1 MQGKRF
7 PWRVLIVIAALLP
20 VEYLI
25 FKYFYREYDITL
37 GFDRLAS
44 VVTIIF
50 LLFALDCTIAGCA
63 LIPNTANKYK
73 LKRILAISIGS
84 VALTAGATVIMCNY
98 VPPEGTVLETPTYAQ
113 IDTLTMQEIQNGV
126 AVSGE
131 VSLTEKIKSWRQE
144 DPERTYFGTKY
155 FEKTKSSRPIA
166 GEEKSF
172 VYRFRLTDGTE
183 RDFSIFSDDK
193 FDYIEELGVGL
204 WRYQRENHEAS
215 NYDYAQTT
223 YQRETYNQAFGQHA
237 AERKFSIMPGY
248 NGAGKAIILT
258 MKEGKVEEWTT
269 FRIPDELVA
278 ARAEDVRYLVLVDEL
293 EKIKTGEWVTV
304 ETGEKVGD
312 AYDTYYFAAIYDLE
326 TGETNVFEE
335 RTSDSLDMWDKIVV
349 YLEQLVE

>member
-1 MQGKRF
+1 MEKKRF
-7 PWRVLIVIAALLP
+7 PWRVLIVIAVLLP
-20 VEYLI
+20 IEYLI
-25 FKYFYREYDITL
+25 FKHFYREYDITL

-63 LIPNTANKYK
+63 LIPNTVSKFK
-73 LKRILAISIGS
+73 LKRFLAISIGS
-84 VALTAGATVIMCNY
+84 LALTAGATAIMCNY

-144 DPERTYFGTKY
+144 NPGRTYFGTKY
-155 FEKTKSSRPIA
+155 FEMTKSSRPIA

-172 VYRFRLTDGTE
+172 VYRFRLTDGSE

-193 FDYIEELGVGL
+193 FDYVEELGVGL
-204 WRYQRENHEAS
+204 WRYQRGNHEAS
-215 NYDYAQTT
+215 NYDYSQTT

-237 AERKFSIMPGY
+237 ADRKFSIMPEY

-258 MKEGKVEEWTT
+258 TITGKVEEWTT
-269 FRIPDELVA
+269 FRIPNELVA

-349 YLEQLVE
+349 YLEQLG